1 MLGFGAWGRLLWW
14 IPTFARTWATL
25 GLSACQRFD
34 HFSGT
39 CVCVCVCGCVCAH
52 AQVDMN
58 VCMWQV
64 RPCSTSPYICPPT
77 LEPLRDMLPT
87 LCPWDHGSRSCGSS
101 SSSLKSDI
109 KESPHPEPCNATAS
123 KLVIESASK
132 LPWSMTRSSKR
143 FLFQKGRAAVFFGPW
158 CLDHSRRRGIAGSEV
173 FRPAPSG
180 RNSS

>member
-1 MLGFGAWGRLLWW
+1 MVDPDLRSDVGHPRAFCMSKIRSFL
-14 IPTFARTWATL
+14 R
-25 GLSACQRFD
+25 
-34 HFSGT
+34 HV